1 MYDTQNLE
9 VNKQWDSVDK
19 EYEKRRLDMRNCTR
33 EFQEQQK
40 KEKENRDASESV
52 WLDELG
58 KQHVNYCSNHDF
70 YTENTQTCTSHVAPY
85 RVLKYHWK
93 GMDAGQTKD
102 IRLEQLRQAEDK
114 KLREQ
119 MEKEEEK
126 IWAAQEEA
134 NRKNLL
140 RVQREHDRQK
150 ASRVNDQ
157 VIEYNKLK
165 AKEVERRDKILYDN
179 VHAYK

>member
-1 MYDTQNLE
+1 MYDTQTLE
-9 VNKQWDSVDK
+9 TNKQWDAVDK

-40 KEKENRDASESV
+40 KEKENRDTAESL
-52 WLDELG
+52 WQDELG
-58 KQHVNYCSNHDF
+58 KQHINYCSNHDLF
-70 YTENTQTCTSHVAPY
+70 TENTQTCTSHVAPY

-93 GMDAGQTKD
+93 GMDATQTND

-119 MEKEEEK
+119 MEKEAERM
-126 IWAAQEEA
+126 WAAQEEA
-134 NRKNLL
+134 NRRNLL

-150 ASRVNDQ
+150 AARVNDQ